1 VIHSHKR
8 RRTGETSSGTLERRG
23 DTDDEGLAIPV
34 CKTLE
39 RRSDMNDGE
48 LVKPVCEH
56 LNREVTSNDE
66 ELAKPVCGSCTPEPP
81 SSPMSIVT
89 KMCVSCFSLLLTN
102 LKVSESENISKHIYK
117 QSLCK
122 KVSGVVADKS
132 LAYHKF

>member
-1 VIHSHKR
+1 
-8 RRTGETSSGTLERRG
+8 
-23 DTDDEGLAIPV
+23 
-34 CKTLE
+34 
-39 RRSDMNDGE
+39 MNDEE

-89 KMCVSCFSLLLTN
+89 KMCVSCLSLLLTN
-102 LKVSESENISKHIYK
+102 LKVSESENISKHMYK
-117 QSLCK
+117 QNPCT